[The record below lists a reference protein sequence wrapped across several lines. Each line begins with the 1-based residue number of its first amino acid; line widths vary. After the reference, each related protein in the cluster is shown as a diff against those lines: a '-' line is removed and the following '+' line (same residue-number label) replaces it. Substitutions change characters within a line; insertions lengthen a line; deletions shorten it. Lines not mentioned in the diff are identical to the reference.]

1 MYGWVGRGGKNAA
14 VGSGGDGTAP
24 GSGGNGAGRGAPAG
38 ADAEL
43 TAAVLAAQRGDER
56 AFGQVFRAVHPRLLG
71 YVRTIVAESDA
82 EDVTAEAWLHI
93 SRDLKRFRGDADR
106 FRGWTNRIA
115 RNRALDHLRARGR
128 RPVELV
134 DDTSLI
140 ERPGPG
146 DTAEEALAAV
156 GTARTFALLGRLPRE
171 QAEAVALRSVMGLD
185 ARRAAGVL
193 GSRPGA
199 VRTATHRGLRR
210 LAELVELVELV
221 EEGAE
226 PRVRP
231 EARVPEARRAPV
243 SAVTATVGVG
253 ASGR

>member
-1 MYGWVGRGGKNAA
+1 M
-14 VGSGGDGTAP
+14 
-24 GSGGNGAGRGAPAG
+24 
-38 ADAEL
+38 
-43 TAAVLAAQRGDER
+43 TAAVLAAQGGDER
-56 AFGQVFRAVHPRLLG
+56 AFVHVFREVHPRLLG
-71 YVRTIVAESDA
+71 YVRTIVAEPDA

-93 SRDLKRFRGDADR
+93 TRDLERFRGDADR

-210 LAELVELVELV
+210 LAELVGD
-221 EEGAE
+221 GAE
-226 PRVRP
+226 CRGLGTHRADP
-231 EARVPEARRAPV
+231 ERRAPGR
-243 SAVTATVGVG
+243 AVPVPVGAG